1 MTESLNIDILEQ
13 ALRQVGENLPTGFEV
28 KIIIVGGA
36 AGMLTGILPV
46 GRTTFDCDVI
56 LCEPTDRLAE
66 LENIA
71 SGVAEKLG
79 LPPRWL
85 NADVQLLFDALPR
98 GWESRRVMVGYFS
111 SRTGGDGL
119 ERRSSSA
126 SPSGSLMVWAVSR
139 PDLIAMKFLAGR
151 VQDIED
157 LQALAVS
164 RDEFQF
170 VRRYLDDQAALRH
183 RSDDVSQAKLLLRE
197 LSRGTAADETND
209 IIEGGGH

>member
-1 MTESLNIDILEQ
+1 MSESLNIDLLEQ
-13 ALRQVGENLPTGFEV
+13 ALRHVGENLPTGFEV
-28 KIIIVGGA
+28 KIIIVGA
-36 AGMLTGILPV
+36 AGMLTGILPF

-71 SGVAEKLG
+71 SGVAKKLG

-111 SRTGGDGL
+111 SRARGEDL

-126 SPSGSLMVWAVSR
+126 SPSGSLIV
-139 PDLIAMKFLAGR
+139 
-151 VQDIED
+151 
-157 LQALAVS
+157 
-164 RDEFQF
+164 
-170 VRRYLDDQAALRH
+170 
-183 RSDDVSQAKLLLRE
+183 
-197 LSRGTAADETND
+197 
-209 IIEGGGH
+209 